1 MPESRVRASG
11 GPSSG
16 GPSSG
21 GSGSAMPGSGAAD
34 PGVRRNADVQYER
47 SDISLYVI
55 GIVALGILVL
65 LGVTPLIMI
74 GAFPLTRG
82 DVNRHLAITPPEPR
96 LQTAPATDLANYMAK
111 ESKLLD
117 SYGWVDRE
125 HGIARIPIEEAMRR
139 LAQQGIPE
147 FPRTAPSPEQPA
159 PQASASQAGA
169 SPAATHR
176 AAARR
181 KHREQR

>member
-1 MPESRVRASG
+1 ESRVRASG

-82 DVNRHLAITPPEPR
+82 DVNRHLSITPPQPR
-96 LQTAPATDLANYMAK
+96 LQTDPEADLAAYVRK
-111 ESKLLD
+111 EQHLLG

-125 HGIARIPIEEAMRR
+125 HGIAHIPIEIAMER
-139 LAQQGIPE
+139 LARTGVPGFPQESSAQERQQPSQ
-147 FPRTAPSPEQPA
+147 PRVPQHAP
-159 PQASASQAGA
+159 
-169 SPAATHR
+169 
-176 AAARR
+176 
-181 KHREQR
+181 